1 MINEILTTQFIKI
14 TASSPKKGAEYE
26 KIIIRPVII
35 KGKNCYQAERF
46 KDNKV
51 FHLNLDYENFSAW
64 IKETLPFYIQVCL
77 FCEGKTITFFASS
90 KGKIKRSESKNN
102 LFSPKSLSNDREKSY
117 ILKEGENIPPLV
129 DLGVFTADYKIVKS
143 KYDKYKQINRFV
155 ELIDDECGRIEKD
168 EISILD
174 FGCGKSYLTFIIYYY
189 FAKIKGKRV
198 KIIGYDLK
206 ADVVKNCNDIAKKYG
221 YDNLEFVVADVKKD
235 VLYDREIDVV
245 VSLHACDTA
254 TDYALYYAISKQV
267 KYIFSVP
274 CCQHEVNLSIKK
286 GGDMDCLLKYGI
298 IKERVSALLTDSI
311 RAMVLEDMGYK
322 VDVIEFVDLAHS
334 PKNLMLRAKKTR
346 EKNNA
351 NKPEIQK
358 LQEAYSFK
366 QTLYSLAYKE

>member
-1 MINEILTTQFIKI
+1 MINEILKTQFIKI
-14 TASSPKKGAEYE
+14 TASSPKKDAQYE

-35 KGKNCYQAERF
+35 KGKNCFQAEQFR
-46 KDNKV
+46 DTKV
-51 FHLNLDYENFSAW
+51 FHLNLNEQNFASW
-64 IKETLPFYIQVCL
+64 LKETLQHYVQICV
-77 FCEGKTITFFASS
+77 FCAGKTITYFCSTY
-90 KGKIKRSESKNN
+90 GKIKRSESKNN
-102 LFSPKSLSNDREKSY
+102 LSAPTNFSNDREKSY

-129 DLGVFTADYKIVKS
+129 DLGVFTPDFKVVKS
-143 KYDKYKQINRFV
+143 KYDKFKQINRFV
-155 ELIDDECGRIEKD
+155 ELIDDECANMEKD
-168 EISILD
+168 KVTILD

-206 ADVVKNCNDIAKKYG
+206 ADVVANCNKIAKKYG

-254 TDYALYYAISKQV
+254 TDYALYYAIKKQV
-267 KYIFSVP
+267 KHVFSVP
-274 CCQHEVNLSIKK
+274 CCQHEINLSIKK

-311 RAMVLEDMGYK
+311 RAMILEDMGYS

-334 PKNLMLRAKKTR
+334 PKNLMLRAKKTKG
-346 EKNNA
+346 EKET
-351 NKPEIQK
+351 NKSEIER
-358 LQEAYSFK
+358 LISTYSFN
-366 QTLYSLAYKE
+366 QTLYSLVYKD

>member
-1 MINEILTTQFIKI
+1 MINEIIKTKFIKI
-14 TASSPKKGAEYE
+14 TASSPKNGAQYE
-26 KIIIRPVII
+26 KIVVRPVII
-35 KGKNCYQAERF
+35 KGKNCFQAERF

-51 FHLNLDYENFSAW
+51 FHLNVDEESFVSYLN
-64 IKETLPFYIQVCL
+64 ETLPFYMQVCV
-77 FCEGKTITFFASS
+77 FYPGKTITYFCSNT
-90 KGKIKRSESKNN
+90 GKIKRSEGKNN
-102 LFSPKSLSNDREKSY
+102 LSSTINLSNDREKSY

-129 DLGVFTADYKIVKS
+129 DLGVFTHEYKIVKS

-155 ELIDDECGRIEKD
+155 ELIDDECGKIEKD

-206 ADVVKNCNDIAKKYG
+206 ADVVENCNKIAKKYG

-235 VLYDREIDVV
+235 VLYDREIDVI

-254 TDYALYYAISKQV
+254 TDYALYYAIKKQV

-274 CCQHEVNLSIKK
+274 CCQHEINLSIKK

-311 RAMVLEDMGYK
+311 RAMILEDMGYS
-322 VDVIEFVDLAHS
+322 VDVIEFVNLAHS
-334 PKNLMLRAKKTR
+334 PKNLMLRARKTKQ
-346 EKNNA
+346 EKRINE
-351 NKPEIQK
+351 PEIK
-358 LQEAYSFK
+358 RLLSTYSFN
-366 QTLYSLAYKE
+366 QTLYSLVYKD

>member
-14 TASSPKKGAEYE
+14 TASSPKNGAEYE
-26 KIIIRPVII
+26 KIVIRPVVI

-51 FHLNLDYENFSAW
+51 FHLNLDESSFSAW
-64 IKETLPFYIQVCL
+64 IKDVLPFYVQVCL
-77 FCEGKTITFFASS
+77 FYCGKTITFFCSN
-90 KGKIKRSESKNN
+90 KGKIKRTESKNN
-102 LFSPKSLSNDREKSY
+102 LCAPTNFSNDREKSY
-117 ILKEGENIPPLV
+117 ILKEGEDIPPLV
-129 DLGVFTADYKIVKS
+129 DLGVFTQEYKIVKS

-155 ELIDDECGRIEKD
+155 ELIDDECGKIEKD

-189 FAKIKGKRV
+189 FAKIKGKKV

-206 ADVVKNCNDIAKKYG
+206 ADVVKNCNEIAKKYG

-254 TDYALYYAISKQV
+254 TDYALNYAIKKQV

-286 GGDMDCLLKYGI
+286 GGQMDCLLKYGI
-298 IKERVSALLTDSI
+298 IKERVSALLTDTM
-311 RAMVLEDMGYK
+311 RAMILEDMGYK

-346 EKNNA
+346 GENRT
-351 NKPEIQK
+351 NKPELQK
-358 LQEAYSFK
+358 LQETYSFK
-366 QTLYSLAYKE
+366 QTLYSLTYND